1 MPETE
6 FLLEMKKITKRFS
19 SNTVLDE
26 VDFSVRQGEVHALI
40 GENGAGKST
49 LMKILC
55 GVYHADDGSVLIQGE
70 KQKIKNPA
78 ESIALGISII
88 NQEMS
93 PMRDLTVAENIFMGR
108 LPMKNGFIDKKTMNK
123 MAQLLLDEIGSKIDP
138 SQYMNSLKI
147 SDMQMVEICKAISFD
162 AKIIIMD
169 EPTSALSE
177 KEVEALFQIINN
189 LKSKGKSIIYISHKL
204 DEIFAICDSAT
215 ILRDGKLIDRSD
227 IKDLTKDQMISSM
240 VGRKIE
246 DIFPPRHPKF
256 GDIMLSIRDYQTSP
270 GGPKISFDLRKGEVL
285 GLTGLMGAG
294 RTELAETIFGMRKR
308 YGGVLKIEDKEVTV
322 NNPLQAMKSG
332 IAFCTDDRKLTG
344 LVGTMSIKENIT
356 LPTIQDFF
364 KGGMLSYKKEIDA
377 TNRMMEM
384 LRIKA
389 TSYMTNV
396 MELSGGNQQKVVL
409 AKWLY
414 REPKILILDEPTRGI
429 DVGAKVEI
437 YNVINELTDK
447 GYSILFI
454 SSEMQEI
461 IGVCDRVL
469 IFHEGDVNG
478 ELNRAEFN
486 QEYIMR
492 CASGL

>member
-1 MPETE
+1 M
-6 FLLEMKKITKRFS
+6 
-19 SNTVLDE
+19 
-26 VDFSVRQGEVHALI
+26 
-40 GENGAGKST
+40 
-49 LMKILC
+49 
-55 GVYHADDGSVLIQGE
+55 
-70 KQKIKNPA
+70 
-78 ESIALGISII
+78 
-88 NQEMS
+88 
-93 PMRDLTVAENIFMGR
+93 
-108 LPMKNGFIDKKTMNK
+108 
-123 MAQLLLDEIGSKIDP
+123 
-138 SQYMNSLKI
+138 
-147 SDMQMVEICKAISFD
+147 
-162 AKIIIMD
+162 
-169 EPTSALSE
+169 
-177 KEVEALFQIINN
+177 
-189 LKSKGKSIIYISHKL
+189 